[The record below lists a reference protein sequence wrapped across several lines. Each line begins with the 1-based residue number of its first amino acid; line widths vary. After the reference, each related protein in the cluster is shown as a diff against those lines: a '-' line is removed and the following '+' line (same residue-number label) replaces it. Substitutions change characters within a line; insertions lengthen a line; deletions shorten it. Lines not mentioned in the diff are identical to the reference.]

1 MNKTRFMPLLF
12 LLIIIL
18 IIVFLIYRQTPQE
31 HLPMVDIHTP
41 LPVGNTANTSS
52 VEGVF
57 YVDVRTPEEF
67 AGGSVL
73 GAVNI
78 PFDEVSSRIGEFKNK
93 EKVVVFC
100 RSGNRA
106 GQAKSILD
114 KAGIQ
119 NVVNGGSWQ
128 EVAKNIK

>member
-1 MNKTRFMPLLF
+1 MPLLL

-18 IIVFLIYRQTPQE
+18 IIAFLIYRQTPQE
-31 HLPMVDIHTP
+31 QLPSGKDI
-41 LPVGNTANTSS
+41 
-52 VEGVF
+52 F

-67 AGGSVL
+67 ADGSVS

-78 PFDEVSSRIGEFKNK
+78 PLDEVKFRMDEFKNK
-93 EKVVVFC
+93 EKIVVFC